1 VFLDDGTGVP
11 IRLWL
16 RTEFRDVI
24 QVTDGVQGPEVL
36 PASCEPALRQN
47 FPMPD
52 RRPSPGSQVILPIQY
67 LRGVAASMV
76 VWHHAAG
83 QIRGMAAQVPW
94 EFGTSGVD
102 LFFVISGFIMVV
114 TTSGGRVTPVEFWRR
129 RVVRVV
135 PLYWLLTLLMVAV
148 ALVAPGLFK
157 TLKVQAS
164 TLIQSLL
171 FVPHFSQSFPG
182 VVWPLLVPGWT
193 LNFEMFFYLVF
204 GLVLFLPERRRLLP
218 LVAFFVALTAIGF
231 VFGPFASAAA
241 QTYTHP
247 MLLEFA
253 AGAAIGAW
261 WLSGRWR
268 LPSSTSWLLIGAGFV
283 LLLLRDREPLG
294 TSTQIIGAVLAV
306 VGALDARFAAW
317 KSALLQALGDSSY
330 SLYLTHIFTLGA
342 LRVVWNRLLPAPP
355 TLAATIV
362 FMLLSLVVCA
372 AVGWLVY
379 RWVEAPLLARLNRRK
394 KRVVQTLAAP

>member
-1 VFLDDGTGVP
+1 MFDGFV
-11 IRLWL
+11 
-16 RTEFRDVI
+16 ESAV
-24 QVTDGVQGPEVL
+24 
-36 PASCEPALRQN
+36 RQN

-83 QIRGMAAQVPW
+83 QVRGMATQVPW

-114 TTSGGRVTPVEFWRR
+114 TTSGGRATPLEFWRR
-129 RVVRVV
+129 RIVRVV

-164 TLIQSLL
+164 TLVQSLL
-171 FVPHFSQSFPG
+171 FIPHFSQSFPG

-193 LNFEMFFYLVF
+193 LNFEMFFYLFF

-218 LVAFFVALTAIGF
+218 LVAFFVVLTAIGL

-253 AGAAIGAW
+253 AGASIGTW

-268 LPSSTSWLLIGAGFV
+268 LPESTTWLLIAAGFV
-283 LLLLRDREPLG
+283 LLVLRDREPLG
-294 TSTQIIGAVLAV
+294 TSTQIVGAVLVV
-306 VGALDARFAAW
+306 VGALDVRFAAW
-317 KSALLQALGDSSY
+317 RNRLLLALGDSSY
-330 SLYLTHIFTLGA
+330 SLYLTHIFTLGV

-355 TLAATIV
+355 GLAATLA
-362 FMLLSLVVCA
+362 FMLISLVVCA

-394 KRVVQTLAAP
+394 KRAVQTLAAP

>member
-1 VFLDDGTGVP
+1 M
-11 IRLWL
+11 R
-16 RTEFRDVI
+16 
-24 QVTDGVQGPEVL
+24 
-36 PASCEPALRQN
+36 
-47 FPMPD
+47 D

-83 QIRGMAAQVPW
+83 QISGMSSQVPW

-114 TTSGGRVTPVEFWRR
+114 TTSGGRVTPLEFWRR
-129 RVVRVV
+129 RIVRVV

-171 FVPHFSQSFPG
+171 FIPHFSQSFPG
-182 VVWPLLVPGWT
+182 IVWPLLVPGWT

-218 LVAFFVALTAIGF
+218 LVAFFVALTAIGL

-241 QTYTHP
+241 QTYTNP

-253 AGAAIGAW
+253 AGASIGAW

-294 TSTQIIGAVLAV
+294 TSTQIVGAVLVV
-306 VGALDARFAAW
+306 VGALDARFAEW
-317 KSALLQALGDSSY
+317 KSPLLQALGDSSY

-342 LRVVWNRLLPAPP
+342 LRVVWGHVLTAPP

-372 AVGWLVY
+372 AAGWLLY

-394 KRVVQTLAAP
+394 KRTVQTLAAP

>member
-1 VFLDDGTGVP
+1 MKLTNIQALRACAALMIVVYHCAIETARLSAAAGGDKLFNEVPWGEGVP
-11 IRLWL
+11 I
-16 RTEFRDVI
+16 
-24 QVTDGVQGPEVL
+24 
-36 PASCEPALRQN
+36 
-47 FPMPD
+47 
-52 RRPSPGSQVILPIQY
+52 
-67 LRGVAASMV
+67 
-76 VWHHAAG
+76 
-83 QIRGMAAQVPW
+83 
-94 EFGTSGVD
+94 
-102 LFFVISGFIMVV
+102 FFAISGFIMVV
-114 TTSGGRVTPVEFWRR
+114 TTSGGRVTPLEFWRR
-129 RVVRVV
+129 RIVRVV

-164 TLIQSLL
+164 TLVQSLL
-171 FVPHFSQSFPG
+171 FIPHFSQSFPG
-182 VVWPLLVPGWT
+182 IVWPLLVPGWT

-218 LVAFFVALTAIGF
+218 LVAFFVALTAIGL

-253 AGAAIGAW
+253 AGASIGAW

-294 TSTQIIGAVLAV
+294 TSTQIVGAVLVV
-306 VGALDARFAAW
+306 VGALDARFAEW
-317 KSALLQALGDSSY
+317 KSPLLQALGDSSY

-342 LRVVWNRLLPAPP
+342 LRVVWGHVLTAPP

-372 AVGWLVY
+372 AAGWLLY

-394 KRVVQTLAAP
+394 KRTVQTLAAP